1 VIAMQ
6 QTYENITQYEYQWNE
21 KQLSIIDEYRIY
33 FYESLMTLEDM
44 NKKGPDGIQFPKKPK
59 GNLCQLLVEKEE
71 KTIMSAFEL
80 NDLLEKQIVT
90 DQDMFST
97 ILQVTL
103 VSPNYLNSLET
114 LKPYLQSGYK
124 TLTKLNKKTLASN
137 LDFGEMLNVAFELF
151 EVQKLVKMTGT
162 WKDWVLTNIG
172 ISERYERELRE
183 MSRILAKHKKFRK
196 LGMTLDELRKIK
208 TAIEFHLKTN
218 PWFSNL
224 WQ

>member
-1 VIAMQ
+1 MQ

-33 FYESLMTLEDM
+33 FYESLMTLEEM
-44 NKKGPDGIQFPKKPK
+44 NRKGPDGIQFPKKPK

-80 NDLLEKQIVT
+80 NELLEKQIVT
-90 DQDMFST
+90 EEDMFST

-124 TLTKLNKKTLASN
+124 TLTKLNKKKRWLLTWI
-137 LDFGEMLNVAFELF
+137 
-151 EVQKLVKMTGT
+151 LVKC
-162 WKDWVLTNIG
+162 
-172 ISERYERELRE
+172 
-183 MSRILAKHKKFRK
+183 
-196 LGMTLDELRKIK
+196 
-208 TAIEFHLKTN
+208 
-218 PWFSNL
+218 
-224 WQ
+224 